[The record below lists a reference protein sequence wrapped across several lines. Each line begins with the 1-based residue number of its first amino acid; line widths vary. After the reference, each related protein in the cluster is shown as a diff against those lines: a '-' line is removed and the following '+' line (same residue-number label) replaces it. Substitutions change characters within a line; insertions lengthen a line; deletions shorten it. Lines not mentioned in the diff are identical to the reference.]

1 MEPRVKRTLD
11 LTPELLRATAEEL
24 GWLETGEAA
33 ILQRIEALEDAQ
45 AAPLAAKRTKAL
57 LKGSLLLYLF
67 ALWETHL
74 PDDFKEW
81 MSPLELQEFEAYE
94 HIRDSVAHAALGHR
108 ASHKRKRKA
117 FEAFYPFAGVLWDKQ
132 TDVID
137 IAESF
142 VVNEFFSFMMGM
154 SSQLAA
160 RFHGN
165 VKPQVSPS

>member
-1 MEPRVKRTLD
+1 MEPRITRTLD
-11 LTPELLRATAEEL
+11 LIPELLRATAEEL

-33 ILQRIEALEDAQ
+33 ILQKIEMLEDARV
-45 AAPLAAKRTKAL
+45 APLVAKRTKAL

-74 PDDFKEW
+74 PVDFKEW

-94 HIRDSVAHAALGHR
+94 HIRDSVAHAGLGQR
-108 ASHKRKRKA
+108 ARYKRKREA
-117 FEAFYPFAGVLWDKQ
+117 FEAFYPFAGVLWDKH

-142 VVNEFFSFMMGM
+142 VVNEFFSFMVSM
-154 SSQLAA
+154 SSQLAD
-160 RFHGN
+160 RFHSN
-165 VKPQVSPS
+165 VKPQVSPP